1 LWLSPVDYLFW
12 KVLSQEKKM
21 RGDKIKRKFLG
32 MLAVG
37 VLWVLVFVLRANGE
51 EEKIFDLREIV
62 VTASKTVHLLE
73 DVPGS
78 VTVITKKEIAK
89 KPVKELG
96 EFLENIAGLKVE
108 RYGSL
113 GAATG
118 IHLRGL
124 ASSRVLVLI
133 DGRVLN
139 SPSLGEADIAGIP
152 IANIEKIEVVR
163 GPISSLYGANAVAGV
178 VNIVTKDPPEKFTNE
193 FNISYGTWNTIISSF
208 QSGGSLGKFGILVT
222 PYHRQSDG
230 HRSNSDYKNSG
241 VDTKCNLKI
250 GDSKLIFSAGYD
262 ESKAGLPG
270 PKPAIDPTQRT
281 ATQIAFGN
289 NEVSSLVDHGKE
301 RKGYLAATFDSE
313 KYKIKTWVNDWDTD
327 SHYELMELS
336 PTFVN
341 EHHLHNDNFKTNVYG
356 LELQSDWELGE
367 RNLLTTGV
375 YFNKDEFKVNK
386 KDYNVASGI
395 NVSGSWKADR
405 RTDAFYLQDEIN
417 LKPVI
422 LTLGARWDHPSDFD
436 SQISPKINL
445 LWQVA
450 ELTNFRFSYGQSFR
464 APTLNDLNW
473 PADPYGQG
481 NPNLKPEKGEM
492 YEIGLEKTF
501 SKKFLFRTSIFHQNV
516 DNMIT
521 WAPTGPVGPL
531 GTNLWQPSNVNKV
544 KISGVELEGRI
555 DFTPDF
561 SFLLTS
567 TYLNP
572 KQYNMELRDDL
583 TSRMERVKRQAAY
596 VPKYKVDLGLEWK
609 NLFHRKGL
617 RLNVDAQYV
626 DKTYQYYSNWNAYPA
641 VSTDTKKIKAY
652 TLFNIKL
659 TQSFK
664 NKEIFLAI
672 ANLFDEKYSHQF
684 GYDVNDQNFPMPGRN
699 FSLGAKVKF

>member
-1 LWLSPVDYLFW
+1 M
-12 KVLSQEKKM
+12 EKKILSLVVCLSFIFSFT
-21 RGDKIKRKFLG
+21 KIY
-32 MLAVG
+32 A
-37 VLWVLVFVLRANGE
+37 
-51 EEKIFDLREIV
+51 EEKIFDLGV
-62 VTASKTVHLLE
+62 VVITATKTPHLLK

-124 ASSRVLVLI
+124 TSSRVLVLI

-139 SPSLGEADIAGIP
+139 SPSLGEADITGIS

-163 GPISSLYGANAVAGV
+163 GSISSLYGANAVAGV

-193 FNISYGTWNTIISSF
+193 FNISYGTRNTIISSF

-222 PYHRQSDG
+222 PYRRQSDG
-230 HRSNSDYKNSG
+230 YRSNSDYKNSG

-289 NEVSSLVDHGKE
+289 NEVSSLVDYSKE
-301 RKGYLAATFDSE
+301 GKGYLAATFDSE
-313 KYKIKTWVNDWDTD
+313 KYKIKTWVNDWDAD
-327 SHYELMELS
+327 SHYELMDFF
-336 PTFVN
+336 TN
-341 EHHLHNDNFKTNVYG
+341 EHHLYNDNFKTNIYG
-356 LELQSDWELGE
+356 AELQSDWELGE
-367 RNLLTTGV
+367 RNLLTAGV

-386 KDYNVASGI
+386 KDYNAATGI

-405 RTDAFYLQDEIN
+405 RTIAFYLQDEIN

-422 LTLGARWDHPSDFD
+422 LTLGVRWDDPSDFS

-473 PADPYGQG
+473 PADPTGQG
-481 NPNLKPEKGEM
+481 NPNLTPEKGEM

-501 SKKFLFRTSIFHQNV
+501 SKKFLFRISIFHQKV
-516 DNMIT
+516 DDMIA
-521 WAPTGPVGPL
+521 WAPTGPIGSG

-555 DFTPDF
+555 DVTPDF

-572 KQYNMELRDDL
+572 KQYNMELRDWL
-583 TSRMERVKRQAAY
+583 TSQMEQVERQAAY
-596 VPKYKVDLGLEWK
+596 APKYKVDLGLEWR

-626 DKTYQYYSNWNAYPA
+626 DKTYQYYSHYYAWPNTT

-652 TLFNIKL
+652 TLFNIKF
-659 TQSFK
+659 TQFFE
-664 NKEIFLAI
+664 NKEIFLTI
-672 ANLFDEKYSHQF
+672 SNIFDEKYSHQF
-684 GYDVNDQNFPMPGRN
+684 GYSINDQNYPIPWEKLYLWSKG
-699 FSLGAKVKF
+699 

>member
-1 LWLSPVDYLFW
+1 MS
-12 KVLSQEKKM
+12 
-21 RGDKIKRKFLG
+21 GDKIKRKFLRV
-32 MLAVG
+32 LTVG
-37 VLWVLVFVLRANGE
+37 ALWILVFALKANTE
-51 EEKIFDLREIV
+51 EEKIFDLGEIV
-62 VTASKTVHLLE
+62 VTASKTPHLLK
-73 DVPGS
+73 DVAGT
-78 VTVITKKEIAK
+78 VTVITKEEIAK
-89 KPVKELG
+89 KSVKDLG

-124 ASSRVLVLI
+124 TSSRVLVLI
-133 DGRVLN
+133 DGRVIN

-193 FNISYGTWNTIISSF
+193 FNIAYGTWDTIISSF
-208 QSGGSLGKFGILVT
+208 QSGGSLGKLGILVT
-222 PYHRQSDG
+222 PYHRQSRG
-230 HRSNSDYKNSG
+230 HRSNSDYKDNG
-241 VDTKCNLKI
+241 VDTKCNLKV
-250 GDSKLIFSAGYD
+250 GDSKLTFSAGYD
-262 ESKAGLPG
+262 ESKTGSPG

-289 NEVSSLVDHGKE
+289 NEVSSLVDYGKE
-301 RKGYLAATFDSE
+301 RKGYLCANFDSE
-313 KYKIKTWVNDWDTD
+313 KYKIKTWVNNWDAD
-327 SHYELMELS
+327 SHYELMERAL
-336 PTFVN
+336 VN

-356 LELQSDWELGE
+356 VELQSDWELLE
-367 RNLLTTGV
+367 RNLLTVGA

-395 NVSGSWKADR
+395 NVLGSWKADR
-405 RTDAFYLQDEIN
+405 RTNAFYLQDEIN
-417 LKPVI
+417 LRPVI
-422 LTLGARWDHPSDFD
+422 LTLGTRWDDPSDFD
-436 SQISPKINL
+436 SQISSKINF
-445 LWQVA
+445 LWQAA

-473 PADPYGQG
+473 PADPTGQG
-481 NPNLKPEKGEM
+481 NPNLTPEKGEM

-501 SKKFLFRTSIFHQNV
+501 SKKFLFRISVFHQKI
-516 DNMIT
+516 DDMIA

-531 GTNLWQPSNVNKV
+531 GTNLWQPSNVNMV

-555 DFTPDF
+555 GFTPDF
-561 SFLLTS
+561 SLLLTS

-572 KQYNMELRDDL
+572 KQYNMELRDYL
-583 TSRMERVKRQAAY
+583 TSQMERVERQAAY
-596 VPKYKVDLGLEWK
+596 APKYKVDLGLEWE

-626 DKTYQYYSNWNAYPA
+626 DKTYQYYSHWYAWPITS
-641 VSTDTKKIKAY
+641 VSTDTKEIKAY
-652 TLFNIKL
+652 TLFNIKF
-659 TQSFK
+659 TQSFE

-672 ANLFDEKYSHQF
+672 NNLLDEEYSHQF
-684 GYDVNDQNFPMPGRN
+684 GYDINDRNFPMPGRN
-699 FSLGAKVKF
+699 FTFGAKIKL

>member
-1 LWLSPVDYLFW
+1 MKGIKETLFILGAL
-12 KVLSQEKKM
+12 VLILYGLCWAE
-21 RGDKIKRKFLG
+21 DIDL
-32 MLAVG
+32 
-37 VLWVLVFVLRANGE
+37 
-51 EEKIFDLREIV
+51 EKIII
-62 VTASKTVHLLE
+62 TATKTAHLLG

-78 VTVITKKEIAK
+78 ATVITKKEIAK
-89 KPVKELG
+89 KSVKELG
-96 EFLENIAGLKVE
+96 EFLENITGLKVE

-124 ASSRVLVLI
+124 TSSRVLVLI

-152 IANIEKIEVVR
+152 IANIERIEVVK

-178 VNIVTKDPPEKFTNE
+178 VNIITKDPPEKFTNE
-193 FNISYGTWNTIISSF
+193 FDISYGTWDTLSSSF

-222 PYHRQSDG
+222 PYRRQSAG
-230 HRSNSDYKNSG
+230 HRDNSDYKNSG

-250 GDSKLIFSAGYD
+250 GDSKLIFSAGHG

-270 PKPAIDPTQRT
+270 PKPEIDPIQRT
-281 ATQIAFGN
+281 PTQIAFGD
-289 NEVSSLVDHGKE
+289 NEVSSLVDYGKE
-301 RKGYLAATFDSE
+301 GKGYFAATFDS
-313 KYKIKTWVNDWDTD
+313 KKCKIKTWVNDWDAD
-327 SHYELMELS
+327 SYYERMEY
-336 PTFVN
+336 N
-341 EHHLHNDNFKTNVYG
+341 EHHLYNDNFKTNVYG
-356 LELQSDWELGE
+356 VELQNDWELGE
-367 RNLLTTGV
+367 RNLLTAGV

-386 KDYNVASGI
+386 KDYNVTTGI

-405 RTDAFYLQDEIN
+405 RTQAFYLQDEIN

-422 LTLGARWDHPSDFD
+422 LTLGARWDDPSDF
-436 SQISPKINL
+436 SPQISPKINL

-473 PADPYGQG
+473 PADPSGQG
-481 NPNLKPEKGEM
+481 NPNLTPEKGEM

-501 SKKFLFRTSIFHQNV
+501 SKKFLFRTSIFHQKV
-516 DNMIT
+516 DNMIA
-521 WAPTGPVGPL
+521 WAPTGPVGPW

-544 KISGVELEGRI
+544 KIFGVELEGRV
-555 DFTPDF
+555 DVTPDF

-572 KQYNMELRDDL
+572 KQYNMELRDGL

-596 VPKYKVDLGLEWK
+596 APKYKVDLGLEWK
-609 NLFHRKGL
+609 NLFYRKGL
-617 RLNVDAQYV
+617 RLNADAQYV
-626 DKTYQYYSNWNAYPA
+626 DKTYQYYTNWNTYPI
-641 VSTDTKKIKAY
+641 STDTKKIKAY
-652 TLFNIKL
+652 TLFNIKF
-659 TQSFK
+659 TQSFE
-664 NKEIFLAI
+664 NKEVFLAI

-684 GYDVNDQNFPMPGRN
+684 GYSIDDQNYPMPGRN
-699 FSLGAKVKF
+699 FTFGAKVKF